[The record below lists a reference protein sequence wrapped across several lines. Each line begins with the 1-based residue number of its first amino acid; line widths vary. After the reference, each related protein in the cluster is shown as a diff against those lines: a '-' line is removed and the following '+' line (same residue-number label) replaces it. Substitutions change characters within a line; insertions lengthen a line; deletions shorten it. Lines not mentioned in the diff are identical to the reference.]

1 MWIHSG
7 CRLPVLSSSTEKR
20 AELFDETKAGAKY
33 VYHVFVLQM
42 SEMTNAQFN
51 RRMRKTA
58 CPVVWKGH
66 GVQLPVTPSDHR
78 NGYRKY
84 ETALVATS
92 GTEKS
97 FPHCGKLFSIVWKT
111 PQARENEAK
120 WGAKKSQAQG
130 PALCVSAA

>member
-1 MWIHSG
+1 MERMWIHSG

-66 GVQLPVTPSDHR
+66 GVQLPVTPSDP
-78 NGYRKY
+78 KAA
-84 ETALVATS
+84 ET
-92 GTEKS
+92 
-97 FPHCGKLFSIVWKT
+97 
-111 PQARENEAK
+111 
-120 WGAKKSQAQG
+120 GAPRGAI
-130 PALCVSAA
+130 AE